1 VKNREFKP
9 NPPHYLQEADFAQF
23 SLVLSVFWLKKPQHI
38 LVWND
43 KFDYVVVGV
52 MEQSYT

>member
-1 VKNREFKP
+1 VKNREFKS

-43 KFDYVVVGV
+43 KFDYVVVA
-52 MEQSYT
+52 